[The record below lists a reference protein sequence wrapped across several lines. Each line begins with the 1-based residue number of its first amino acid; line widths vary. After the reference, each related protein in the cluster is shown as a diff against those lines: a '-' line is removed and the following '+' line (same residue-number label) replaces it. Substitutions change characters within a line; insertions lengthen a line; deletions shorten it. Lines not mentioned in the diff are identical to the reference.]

1 VITEVIRYQVP
12 AEQAQAFE
20 ASYQKAEIILRSSKH
35 CSGYQLLRGIEEPEN
50 WILLLQWD
58 SVEGHEQG
66 FRQEPRFHQFLE
78 LVKPFFSQ
86 IQEMKHYQAGKMQWS
101 RSSWP
106 LSLL

>member
-1 VITEVIRYQVP
+1 MITEVIRYQVP
-12 AEQAQAFE
+12 AKQAEAFE
-20 ASYQKAEIILRSSKH
+20 TRYQAAEAILRNSKH
-35 CSGYQLLRGIEEPEN
+35 CAGYQLLRGIEEPDN
-50 WILLLQWD
+50 WILLLHWD

-66 FRQEPRFHQFLE
+66 FRQEPGFREFFE

-86 IQEMKHYQAGKMQWS
+86 IQEMKHYQARKMQWS